1 MNVTQPRGLAASRS
15 NEKWR
20 SGNNRYEWFVV
31 RNRAWNIRVGTYVD
45 KLGINNPTKVF
56 RTKT

>member
-45 KLGINNPTKVF
+45 TLGINNPTKVF
-56 RTKT
+56 